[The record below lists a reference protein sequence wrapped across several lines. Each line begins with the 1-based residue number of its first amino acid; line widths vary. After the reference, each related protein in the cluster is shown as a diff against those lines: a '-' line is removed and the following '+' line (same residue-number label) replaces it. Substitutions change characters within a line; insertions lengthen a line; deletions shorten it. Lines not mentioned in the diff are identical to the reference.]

1 MTDKTDKKLEELI
14 NKVQLQEMMD
24 PAEDSINSE
33 EEDEEEDEEMDGM
46 ETLDVGALMESL
58 FTEPKKNRNA
68 VEILCEIKRNLEVH
82 NKLFLKLI
90 QIVEKQKITSP

>member
-1 MTDKTDKKLEELI
+1 MSDQNKKNLEELI
-14 NKVQLQEMMD
+14 TKVQLEEMMD
-24 PAEDSINSE
+24 PTEESIHSD
-33 EEDEEEDEEMDGM
+33 DEENEDDEMDGL

-58 FTEPKKNRNA
+58 FTEPKKNRNM

-90 QIVEKQKITSP
+90 QVVEQK